1 MLQIKTLIIW
11 LNIYMKDILI
21 KNVAIYGHIFM
32 SIYCYIKIMF
42 NTNYSSSLICSTVLS
57 SSKFG
62 FDSTSTVVSKVDFSS
77 SWLFSFCSS
86 FSITS
91 TSFAGSSCISSC
103 FAPHLGQNL
112 TFFSISAKQLGHC
125 LLSFNSKHCFK
136 FDSISSLK
144 KSIFVHFYSIS
155 LVISYSPS
163 LVWFW

>member
-1 MLQIKTLIIW
+1 
-11 LNIYMKDILI
+11 MKDILI
-21 KNVAIYGHIFM
+21 KNVAIYWHIFM
-32 SIYCYIKIMF
+32 PIYCYIKIMF

-57 SSKFG
+57 SSKFE

-86 FSITS
+86 AFSITS

-112 TFFSISAKQLGHC
+112 TSFSISAKQLGHC
-125 LLSFNSKHCFK
+125 LLSFNSKHCFR

-144 KSIFVHFYSIS
+144 TSIFVHFSSIS
-155 LVISYSPS
+155 
-163 LVWFW
+163 